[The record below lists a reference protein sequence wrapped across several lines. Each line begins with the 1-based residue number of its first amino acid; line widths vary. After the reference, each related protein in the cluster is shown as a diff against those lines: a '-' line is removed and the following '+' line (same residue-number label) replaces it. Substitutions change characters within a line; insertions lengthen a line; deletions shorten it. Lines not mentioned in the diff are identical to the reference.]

1 MSDYGDGEKDLIE
14 KGVMYMIKQQYIR
27 IGLIILYLTEIF
39 FAVKNIRKQVSRL
52 YSDKPGIH
60 RPPP

>member
-52 YSDKPGIH
+52 YSDKSGVR

>member
-1 MSDYGDGEKDLIE
+1 MNECGNREKDWIE
-14 KGVMYMIKQQYIR
+14 KGVIYMIKQQYIR

-52 YSDKPGIH
+52 YSDKSGVR